1 MRRTLIFCA
10 LLSASPGLWAAD
22 WVKLVIPNTS
32 DQYFYDR
39 SKLVIQGSE
48 VTYWK
53 KVIFNLPQAVKTQF
67 AKAGLMRERINCKEH
82 TLRLL
87 SYLYQDAQGVV
98 FEYVAES
105 EKEGAAI
112 IPESVGDWYEQA
124 LCASVVSTA
133 PLTEQDSNDFMPP
146 PKGGAYAL

>member
-10 LLSASPGLWAAD
+10 LLLASPGLWAAD

-39 SKLVIQGSE
+39 SKLVVQGSE

-53 KVIFNLPQAVKTQF
+53 KVIFKLPQAVKTQF
-67 AKAGLMRERINCKEH
+67 AKAGLMRERIDCKEH

-112 IPESVGDWYEQA
+112 IPESVGDWYEKA
-124 LCASVVSTA
+124 LCATVRDTA
-133 PLTEQDSNDFMPP
+133 PMTERDSSEYLRPPDF
-146 PKGGAYAL
+146 GAYGL